1 MKSNTG
7 KKRDANR
14 SKSSILHAAIT
25 EFAARGLAG
34 TRVDEVAARAGVNK
48 SLIYQYFGSKQE
60 LYAEALNA
68 VLQAITEKS
77 AEHSRTFVQGA
88 ASGEVHA
95 TARAFLNKHLTLL
108 EAIPEYPR
116 LLAWENLEG
125 GRTLARLPLQQTYAV
140 FLKRI
145 ESMLQPLVDRQM
157 LAPGFDLRHAAQAVI
172 ALTHYFIIYR
182 GVIEHLFQQN
192 PFAPTTR
199 DAWLDYCTNMLVA
212 SLQPGMPDARKT

>member
-88 ASGEVHA
+88 ASGEVYA
-95 TARAFLNKHLTLL
+95 TARAFLEKHLTLL

-157 LAPGFDLRHAAQAVI
+157 LVPGFDLRHAAQAVI

-192 PFAPTTR
+192 PFAPATR

-212 SLQPGMPDARKT
+212 SLQPGMPDARKP